1 MISIRKYI
9 EGNRKG
15 SEDSVAPSGVSERTA
30 NPGPANPAVAEIGS
44 LLLTVGDCAGRA
56 VPNLE
61 IDIAHQLAA
70 LERGLHSSASA
81 VNLQKTGAHARE
93 EITLWADQ
101 ALGRHKDI
109 QRELREVVTALSA
122 AASAVYSRDE
132 KHAAELGAFTS
143 RLGAIAEDN
152 DLPRLRASLVECT
165 KSLKTCV
172 ARMTEE
178 SKASVEHLSSQVKDY
193 RAKLDAAER
202 ASMTDTLT
210 GLSNRRAFERHM
222 EGRIADGKPFC
233 VLLMDLDYFKA
244 VNDTFG
250 HVAGDDLLKQFGGE
264 LKAQFSAGETV
275 SRLGGDEFVAVMGGD
290 IGSAGDRAERIRKW
304 VFGEYKINTGEKI
317 VKTVVKAS
325 LGLAEWDGHETATTL
340 LARADREVYRSKR
353 SGMRERRPG
362 GDRRL
367 LPDGT
372 EENAELGHLIR

>member
-1 MISIRKYI
+1 MISIREYI
-9 EGNRKG
+9 ENHRSESRK
-15 SEDSVAPSGVSERTA
+15 SVEAGVVPERTA
-30 NPGPANPAVAEIGS
+30 DSPAHPAVAEIGS

-70 LERGLHSSASA
+70 LERSLHSPATPVS
-81 VNLQKTGAHARE
+81 LQKTGAQARE

-122 AASAVYSRDE
+122 AASAVYNRDE

-143 RLGAIAEDN
+143 RLGAIAEEN
-152 DLPRLRASLVECT
+152 DLTRLRASLVECT
-165 KSLKTCV
+165 KSLKTCI

-178 SKASVEHLSSQVKDY
+178 SKASVAQLSSQVKEY
-193 RAKLDAAER
+193 RAKLDEAER
-202 ASMTDTLT
+202 ESMTDTLT

-233 VLLMDLDYFKA
+233 LLMMDLDHFKA
-244 VNDTFG
+244 VNDSFG

-264 LKAQFSAGETV
+264 LRAQFSAGETV
-275 SRLGGDEFVAVMGGD
+275 SRLGGDEFTAVIGGD
-290 IGSAGDRAERIRKW
+290 MVAASERADRIRKW
-304 VFGEYKINTGEKI
+304 VFGEYKINTGERI

-325 LGLAEWDGHETATTL
+325 LGLAEWDGQENTTTL
-340 LARADREVYRSKR
+340 LARADREVYKNKR
-353 SGMRERRPG
+353 SGMRARRPEEERRFP
-362 GDRRL
+362 
-367 LPDGT
+367 PDGT
-372 EENAELGHLIR
+372 PENAEFDRLIR